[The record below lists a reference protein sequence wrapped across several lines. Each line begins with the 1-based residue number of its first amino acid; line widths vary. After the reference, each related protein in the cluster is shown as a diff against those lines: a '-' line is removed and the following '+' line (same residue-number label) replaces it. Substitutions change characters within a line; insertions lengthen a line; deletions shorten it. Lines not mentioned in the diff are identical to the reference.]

1 MGNMGSGIFVQQA
14 VLAFSC
20 GDMKFIF
27 TYHIIEN
34 IGVNTGGVNHNFGF
48 KSFFV
53 FRICVE
59 RGNTVTISVFF
70 NCIHLCIQEK
80 FHSVR
85 AGILCKCHCHME
97 WADNSAGRSEECTGD
112 IIA

>member
-20 GDMKFIF
+20 GDMKFVF

-34 IGVNTGGVNHNFGF
+34 IGVNTGGVNYNFGF

-70 NCIHLCIQEK
+70 NCIHLCIQKK
-80 FHSVR
+80 FYSVC

-97 WADNSAGRSEECTGD
+97 RADDSAGRSEECTGD
-112 IIA
+112 IVA

>member
-1 MGNMGSGIFVQQA
+1 MYGRCDENTFSHFGRKLENRVGNMGSGIFVQQA

-20 GDMKFIF
+20 GDMKFVF

-34 IGVNTGGVNHNFGF
+34 IGVNTSGVNYNFGF

-70 NCIHLCIQEK
+70 NCL
-80 FHSVR
+80 
-85 AGILCKCHCHME
+85 
-97 WADNSAGRSEECTGD
+97 
-112 IIA
+112 